1 MVRWYDTNW
10 DVSIV
15 KHSNIFIHVSIG
27 GTLTIV
33 DMESDGNCL
42 FRSISDQLYY
52 DYGNNHHEI
61 RDDICNYIEDHKD
74 DFIFFLVL
82 DDKDAAE
89 NDEDATDFES
99 YVTNMRHDGD
109 WGGQIELL
117 AASRVYRYV
126 QMYPLCK
133 G

>member
-1 MVRWYDTNW
+1 MISLKIYHLCATPQ
-10 DVSIV
+10 IT
-15 KHSNIFIHVSIG
+15 G
-27 GTLTIV
+27 GKLTIV

-61 RDDICNYIEDHKD
+61 RDEICNYIEDYKD

-117 AASRVYRYV
+117 AASKVYRYV
-126 QMYPLCK
+126 
-133 G
+133 

>member
-1 MVRWYDTNW
+1 
-10 DVSIV
+10 
-15 KHSNIFIHVSIG
+15 
-27 GTLTIV
+27 
-33 DMESDGNCL
+33 MESDGNCL

-52 DYGNNHHEI
+52 DYGNNHDEI
-61 RDDICNYIEDHKD
+61 RHDICNYIEDHKD

-117 AASRVYRYV
+117 AASRVFRYV
-126 QMYPLCK
+126 RMSHRCHLCVEHIFISNIDLK
-133 G
+133 FFIDET